1 MATSSSSDASA
12 TPSSDDFEA
21 AVRALGGV
29 VRDTRCHVDRDG
41 RRFTM
46 KWTSRRKNTPPR
58 VTITT
63 PAGPLAQPQASHAA
77 TSTKAAAEMGPFRG
91 APSPRIPSPAPLTLR
106 LETRVDRAGKFLR
119 INRETQTGDA
129 SFDERIYLES
139 DAADPV
145 VLAALVDPGLR
156 TNVVKCLELGSTVV
170 TLDLEGNLCV
180 ERPLPETKLLQAAQ
194 LTPLLDALSAA
205 AEAIPPLVAARPV
218 RTFGAKV
225 TTACFVGAI
234 LTVPVYFLC
243 NWPWEALRSDLYT
256 SSVLAGLTLWI
267 VSLPILAVVL
277 RGRSVS
283 LRDLVTCA
291 GALLLGLPLGATDLM
306 LTVNG
311 LFDTSAP
318 IAHETRVTHLRFTSG
333 KNTSYYVTFGSW
345 HPGEATIEL
354 NIGSSL
360 YYTLAEGTTLSVT
373 TSQGALGWERLRGIT
388 GVSGLRTWN

>member
-1 MATSSSSDASA
+1 MATPSSSDASG
-12 TPSSDDFEA
+12 TPSGDDFEA

-29 VRDTRCHVDRDG
+29 VGDTGCHVDRDG
-41 RRFTM
+41 RRFTI
-46 KWTSRRKNTPPR
+46 KWRSRGRNTPPR
-58 VTITT
+58 IEILT

-77 TSTKAAAEMGPFRG
+77 TKITKAAEMGPFRDAPG
-91 APSPRIPSPAPLTLR
+91 ARIPSPAPLTLR

-129 SFDERIYLES
+129 TFDARIYLES

-145 VLAALVDPGLR
+145 VLAALVNPALR
-156 TNVVKCLELGSTVV
+156 TNVVKCLELGSTVA
-170 TLDLEGNLCV
+170 TLDLEGNLGV
-180 ERPLPETKLLQAAQ
+180 ERPVPETKLLQVDH
-194 LTPLLDALSAA
+194 LTPLLDALGAA

-218 RTFGAKV
+218 RTFGANL
-225 TTACFVGAI
+225 TIACFVGAI

-243 NWPWEALRSDLYT
+243 NWPWEALLTDLYT
-256 SSVLAGLTLWI
+256 SSVLAGLALWI

-291 GALLLGLPLGATDLM
+291 GALLLALPLGATDLM
-306 LTVNG
+306 LIGNG

-318 IAHETRVTHLRFTSG
+318 VAHETRVTHLRFTSG

-354 NIGSSL
+354 SIGSSL
-360 YYTLAEGTTLSVT
+360 YYKLAVGTSLSVT
-373 TSQGALGWERLRGIT
+373 TSQGALGWERLRSIEPVT
-388 GVSGLRTWN
+388 GLRTWN